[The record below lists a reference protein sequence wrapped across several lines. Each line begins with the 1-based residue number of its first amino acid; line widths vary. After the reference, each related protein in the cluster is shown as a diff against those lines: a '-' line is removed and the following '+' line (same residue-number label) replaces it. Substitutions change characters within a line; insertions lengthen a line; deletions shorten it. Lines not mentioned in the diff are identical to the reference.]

1 MNAVA
6 KSGNGEEKSRCD
18 LKTSAIVAE
27 HSIPAVRSF
36 LNSIDHN
43 WLERREGVKSVLPSP
58 HVKGLAKTHEK
69 HQI

>member
-1 MNAVA
+1 MNGVA
-6 KSGNGEEKSRCD
+6 KSGNGEEKSRRD

-43 WLERREGVKSVLPSP
+43 
-58 HVKGLAKTHEK
+58 
-69 HQI
+69 